1 MALHPHAG
9 WQFQCGCHSA
19 MRPAIHPDAGLHSRV
34 VTMSADRWLTYV
46 DASAL
51 LGMTVDSLRH
61 RARREHWGKRISNE
75 GKALVL
81 VPLDAVP
88 PPAGHPPG
96 DPGGAPPIMRVAKRP
111 DPEGVAIYVARIAEL
126 ERRIA
131 ELRADLDGA
140 HQERDRERDERFAER
155 DRADKITADLADIA
169 RQFAAVTAVSRAREP
184 AIEAKLDAV
193 RADMAALRNRPWWA
207 RMASLARA

>member
-9 WQFQCGCHSA
+9 WQFQCGLIHSA
-19 MRPAIHPDAGLHSRV
+19 MRPAIRPDAGLHSRV

-88 PPAGHPPG
+88 PPAGTAPG
-96 DPGGAPPIMRVAKRP
+96 DPGGAPPAIRVAKRP
-111 DPEGVAIYVARIAEL
+111 DVEVAIYVARIAEL

-140 HQERDRERDERFAER
+140 HQERDRERDERIAER

-169 RQFAAVTAVSRAREP
+169 RQFAAVTAVSRTRET

-193 RADMAALRNRPWWA
+193 RAEMAALRNRPWWA
-207 RMASLARA
+207 RVASLARA

>member
-1 MALHPHAG
+1 
-9 WQFQCGCHSA
+9 
-19 MRPAIHPDAGLHSRV
+19 MRPVVHPDAGLHSRV

-88 PPAGHPPG
+88 TPAGDASG
-96 DPGGAPPIMRVAKRP
+96 QPGGLPHATRVAKRV
-111 DPEGVAIYVARIAEL
+111 DAEAVAMYVARIVEL

-140 HQERDRERDERFAER
+140 RQERDSERNDRIAER
-155 DRADKITADLADIA
+155 DRADKITDDLADIA
-169 RQFAAVTAVSRAREP
+169 RQFAAVTALNKTKETT
-184 AIEAKLDAV
+184 IEAKLDAA
-193 RADMAALRNRPWWA
+193 RAEMAALRNRPWWA
-207 RMASLARA
+207 RVASLARA

>member
-1 MALHPHAG
+1 MWLI
-9 WQFQCGCHSA
+9 HSA
-19 MRPAIHPDAGLHSRV
+19 MRPAIRPDAGLHSRV

-88 PPAGHPPG
+88 PPAGTAPG
-96 DPGGAPPIMRVAKRP
+96 DPGGAPPAIRVAKRP
-111 DPEGVAIYVARIAEL
+111 DVEVAIYVARIAEL

-140 HQERDRERDERFAER
+140 HQERDRERDERIAER

-169 RQFAAVTAVSRAREP
+169 RQFAAVTAVSRTRET

-193 RADMAALRNRPWWA
+193 RAEMAALRNRPWWA
-207 RMASLARA
+207 RVASLARA